1 MCSCHSNIE
10 CCVTFSGVKLSIRS
24 FVLFIEVINTAYICR
39 GVFTRIKATK
49 KKVEKSV
56 LDYVIV
62 SNQFKDQFLSCLIDE
77 DKQLTPWRNLK
88 KGRVKSDHNSILFSF
103 TCLPKKVKLSQVG
116 QMFGILTTE
125 MDGKNL

>member
-1 MCSCHSNIE
+1 MCSCHSILE
-10 CCVTFSGVKLSIRS
+10 CCVTFSGVKFSIRS
-24 FVLFIEVINTAYICR
+24 FVLFIEAINTADICR

-62 SNQFKDQFLSCLIDE
+62 SNQFKDQFFSCVIDE

-88 KGRVKSDHNSILFSF
+88 KGRV
-103 TCLPKKVKLSQVG
+103 
-116 QMFGILTTE
+116 
-125 MDGKNL
+125 